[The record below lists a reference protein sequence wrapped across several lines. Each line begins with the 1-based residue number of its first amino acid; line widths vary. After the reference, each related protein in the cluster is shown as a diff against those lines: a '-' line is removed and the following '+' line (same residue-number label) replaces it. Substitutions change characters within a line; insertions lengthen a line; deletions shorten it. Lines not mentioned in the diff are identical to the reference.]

1 MENQA
6 TVSEKETQKINKQLK
21 TTTSAM
27 KQLGQLT
34 KDWGDNIKHAATA
47 WYGFKFAEQLSG
59 IVDTMI
65 KTNSELHRIAVNSGN
80 GAAGAAIL
88 KKQVNELSIS
98 LGATHEQANKVI
110 KTLASKQYAG
120 SAENINIAAQ
130 ASFAF
135 AKALNLD
142 ETEITATT
150 VELQKWGQITAE
162 TTRAMYTDIMKVAQG
177 TGLTSEAAKE
187 VIQSTAEWSGTL
199 KAFGKSSVDVQ
210 KYNMSLAKTVSALEK
225 VGVSANKARSML
237 EDLIDPTNIEE
248 NIPKFAAL
256 GISITDAINGEITG
270 EKFGEG
276 LKEFGEKLKTM
287 GPIAGAAYAKA
298 MGVSYKDAIKASSA
312 DFEQAAKVDLTP
324 EQKAEEEMKKA
335 MSETMD
341 LTEKIQGKVSA
352 IGGIIRNLGPLVL
365 SVVSIVGPS
374 ILRNIDTIRDKFTST
389 IKETTD
395 YAKSEMDKMMGID
408 LSKGTNT
415 TLLNISE
422 MRKQLVKESTELEQ
436 NFSKA
441 IKNGMSKTD
450 IEAQF
455 AEAKVSILKEKD
467 LKLKTAEELKKQYE
481 NLKKQSTKDLTAEEK
496 ASYKT
501 QTELAKKLWEDAQ
514 TAAKKYGLSEMQI
527 LEDNKNTAL
536 KMLEDYENE
545 QTNKINKRIQLY
557 DKVTGKISNVFGGI
571 GKVLSK
577 PLVAASGALNKLGI
591 SSKDVLNAVKKTA
604 VFLVNPF
611 EAILVTSKLIG
622 KVGSGLIKG
631 LASTVKFVKNN
642 IKNIPQIV
650 GNIKDGI
657 ANIASSIGKNF
668 KNAFEVAKNAGTKV
682 LGGLSATVKFAAQG
696 MLSFFNKDIAG
707 RFAVTF
713 ENLKKKAS
721 DGIGKFFGNIKDGII
736 NIAGSIGKN
745 FKNAFEVAKN
755 AGTKMFGGL
764 TTAAKFVADGM
775 LSFFNKDAAGR
786 FAVTFEN
793 LKKKASDGIGKVFDK
808 IKNKRKELF
817 PPTMFTDLKN
827 NLKESLKGGFDN
839 VKDLWGSLKE
849 KVKSILPDD
858 GIKGIGKGFGTIL
871 KTFSNGYSKL
881 FSVIPK
887 SIKAL
892 KTGLKEVGGE
902 FKKKLGEAA
911 NGFKKAMKDPL
922 GSFKNLFK
930 KREKTE
936 KTTTTKGGGIAI
948 LLGALLALLGPLIAI
963 LEGDLQEPLQE
974 IVEVFSPAVKALSN
988 GIKKY
993 LPYVK
998 KIAEDLM
1005 NSLSEAFEG
1014 LKPVLEELMLTLVTL
1029 LGAIGKVLGPVLKF
1043 IGTVLSAAM
1052 KIIMP
1057 VLDALIG
1064 IISTVLESLSPLF
1077 SVLTDLINVAMAI
1090 LPIQPILEFVGK
1102 ALMVVSSVIG
1112 GLISI
1117 AVTISKTIL
1126 GFIPAFIKFVSPA
1139 VNKIVSL
1146 FKNLFN
1152 FKEMFGGFKN
1162 GLISGFKQLFLNLP
1176 TIRLFRIVLDKLKSF
1191 KLVNSIIE
1199 AGKNLFSFLIKLTP
1213 AHLIYNL
1220 IKKFIEKFGD
1230 RIKSTLSP
1238 IIKRIQ
1244 GMLKAINDFKNKI
1257 IEKIKEIIDKLP
1269 NWIKR
1274 KEEAKKEIANAVS
1287 EGTSGKNNPAKIF
1300 ADGLGKLFTKT
1311 DGDTEEVEEEKP
1323 SVKTTSESTV
1333 IEKKVESEDVNDD
1346 STNYY
1351 ANMQKNVEELK
1362 KIVTKLCQKLKVE
1375 VDTNDIEEQ
1384 NKQQKTIVTA
1394 ITEALDLSS
1403 SKAVKVVAAQGT
1415 GYKEF
1420 SSFYGSGD

>member
-110 KTLASKQYAG
+110 KTLASKQYID
-120 SAENINIAAQ
+120 SAEGINIAAQ

-142 ETEITATT
+142 EAEVTATT
-150 VELQKWGQITAE
+150 VELQKWGQITAK

-187 VIQSTAEWSGTL
+187 VIQSTTEWSGTL

-395 YAKSEMDKMMGID
+395 YAKTEMDKMMGID
-408 LSKGTNT
+408 LSKGTNA

-441 IKNGMSKTD
+441 IKSGMSKTD

-455 AEAKVSILKEKD
+455 AEAKVNILKEKD

-514 TAAKKYGLSEMQI
+514 TAAKKYGLSEMQV

-545 QTNKINKRIQLY
+545 QTNKINKRIRLY
-557 DKVTGKISNVFGGI
+557 DKVTEKISNVFGGI

-604 VFLVNPF
+604 IFLVNPF

-631 LASTVKFVKNN
+631 LATTVKFVKNN
-642 IKNIPQIV
+642 IKNIPQ
-650 GNIKDGI
+650 NIKDGI
-657 ANIASSIGKNF
+657 ASIAGSIRKSF
-668 KNAFEVAKNAGTKV
+668 KNAFEVAKNVGTKM
-682 LGGLSATVKFAAQG
+682 LGGLAT
-696 MLSFFNKDIAG
+696 
-707 RFAVTF
+707 T
-713 ENLKKKAS
+713 
-721 DGIGKFFGNIKDGII
+721 
-736 NIAGSIGKN
+736 
-745 FKNAFEVAKN
+745 
-755 AGTKMFGGL
+755 
-764 TTAAKFVADGM
+764 AKFVANGM

-786 FAVTFEN
+786 FAVIFVN
-793 LKKKASDGIGKVFDK
+793 LKENVSNGIGKVFDK

-817 PPTMFTDLKN
+817 PPAMFTDLKN

-839 VKDLWGSLKE
+839 VKDLWSSLKE
-849 KVKSILPDD
+849 KAKSISPDD

-871 KTFSNGYSKL
+871 KTFSDGFNKV

-892 KTGLKEVGGE
+892 KTGLKEAGGE

-936 KTTTTKGGGIAI
+936 KTTTTKGGGIAV

-963 LEGDLQEPLQE
+963 LKGDLQEPLQK

-1014 LKPVLEELMLTLVTL
+1014 LKPVLEELMLTLATL
-1029 LGAIGKVLGPVLKF
+1029 LGTIGKVLGPILKL
-1043 IGTVLSAAM
+1043 IGVVLSAAM
-1052 KIIMP
+1052 KIITP
-1057 VLDALIG
+1057 ILDGLIS
-1064 IISTVLESLSPLF
+1064 IISVVLESLSPLLD
-1077 SVLTDLINVAMAI
+1077 VLTSLINVAMSI

-1117 AVTISKTIL
+1117 AITISKTIL
-1126 GFIPAFIKFVSPA
+1126 GFIPAFIKFISPA

-1199 AGKNLFSFLIKLTP
+1199 AGKSLFGHLIKITP
-1213 AHLIYNL
+1213 AYLIYIL
-1220 IKKFIEKFGD
+1220 VKKFIEKFGD
-1230 RIKSTLSP
+1230 RIKTALSP
-1238 IIKRIQ
+1238 IITPIQ
-1244 GMLKAINDFKNKI
+1244 KVLKAINDFKNKI
-1257 IEKIKEIIDKLP
+1257 IEKIKEIIAGLP
-1269 NWIKR
+1269 NWMKR

-1287 EGTSGKNNPAKIF
+1287 EGTAGKNNPAKIF

-1311 DGDTEEVEEEKP
+1311 DGDTEEVEEEKA
-1323 SVKTTSESTV
+1323 SVKAASETTV
-1333 IEKKVESEDVNDD
+1333 IEKKIISEDVNDD